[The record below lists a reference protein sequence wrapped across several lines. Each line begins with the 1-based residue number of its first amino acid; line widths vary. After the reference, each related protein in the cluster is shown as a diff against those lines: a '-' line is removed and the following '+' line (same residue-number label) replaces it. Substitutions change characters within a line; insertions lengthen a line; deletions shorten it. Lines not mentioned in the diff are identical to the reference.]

1 MKKRVLAALTV
12 LCVASAQTAFG
23 AATETTISLSD
34 EKILVNGKEITE
46 EETAAV
52 YLDHKNET
60 HEDVPE
66 GLTKLENR
74 VITITDGYIFSSVA
88 SDPQYEGDGLYTE
101 ITSYTGGTQLHHG
114 GTVTNDRPSIGGQRP
129 EDMEGQRG
137 QRPEGMEP
145 NGRGG
150 GPRQMESSS
159 DTITEEFRLSK
170 DSKTFTNVSSVV
182 NDSTFTDVAKDAWY
196 YSAVTSAAAQGIL
209 KGDTE
214 TTFSPSATMTR
225 GEALEAMYALAGK
238 PATGTASFSDVDAG
252 VISSNQKSLR
262 PQDYVTKAEAA
273 TMLVNV
279 NGFCF
284 SDRV

>member
-1 MKKRVLAALTV
+1 
-12 LCVASAQTAFG
+12 
-23 AATETTISLSD
+23 
-34 EKILVNGKEITE
+34 
-46 EETAAV
+46 
-52 YLDHKNET
+52 
-60 HEDVPE
+60 
-66 GLTKLENR
+66 
-74 VITITDGYIFSSVA
+74 
-88 SDPQYEGDGLYTE
+88 
-101 ITSYTGGTQLHHG
+101 
-114 GTVTNDRPSIGGQRP
+114 
-129 EDMEGQRG
+129 MEGQRG
-137 QRPEGMEP
+137 QRPDDFPGKMPENFEETMRKEFEKRGEEMPVDFMEKMEKGERPEGMEP

-214 TTFSPSATMTR
+214 TTFSPSATITC